1 MSTTGIWPP
10 LHDDTKQGDPVAKI
24 RGDEYARIC
33 RVLNTIQIVG
43 GTLVKTASGK
53 DWMLII
59 DNTIY
64 DFDPRFDGENIY
76 RTAGHRCIIGLHD
89 DWELLDEVPVTLTED
104 GNGTYWMRW
113 VYTTD
118 EAPGSFTEGYGTPP
132 TQDTTCTVAL
142 LWTITDGVVK
152 YHERGAKRFFDWD
165 KC

>member
-1 MSTTGIWPP
+1 MNFEAALAALEARMTSKLAMLERDVQSGLYSRPP
-10 LHDDTKQGDPVAKI
+10 DMPWL
-24 RGDEYARIC
+24 
-33 RVLNTIQIVG
+33 G
-43 GTLVKTASGK
+43 GGADSPH
-53 DWMLII
+53 
-59 DNTIY
+59 

>member
-76 RTAGHRCIIGLHD
+76 RTAGHRCATAVRRRAV
-89 DWELLDEVPVTLTED
+89 LLVSGKSRES
-104 GNGTYWMRW
+104 RS
-113 VYTTD
+113 
-118 EAPGSFTEGYGTPP
+118 AAF
-132 TQDTTCTVAL
+132 
-142 LWTITDGVVK
+142 
-152 YHERGAKRFFDWD
+152 
-165 KC
+165 